1 MTGGRLVGKILSRYG
16 VKHLHTLC
24 GGHIMEIYEGCA
36 DYGVRVVDY
45 RHEQAAVFA
54 ADAAGRVSGIPGV
67 AAVTAG
73 PGVMNAVTAVA
84 NAWRAQSPLIVI
96 GGQAP
101 SFFKGKGALQ
111 EMNHIDVMK
120 PITKWA
126 VSVPD
131 TKSIPEYMAR
141 AFAAAQEN
149 VPGPVYLEM
158 PMDVLFNPSDE
169 NLEAIEYSISK
180 PEASD
185 KTVRELREKLAEAK
199 RPVILLGTQIAWSRY
214 KDKVKDVVDK
224 LGIPVFLNGL
234 ARGSLGKE
242 HPLLFRFGRKKVL
255 QNADLVILAGVPLDF
270 RLDYGRQINENATLV
285 RFDLDPEELKRNRV
299 GDISEVCDPLSPL
312 VKLVEELPSD
322 WNPERF
328 SQWIQEVQKFE
339 EERKSKAFQEAKSDS
354 VPINP
359 LRLCKEVAD
368 FISSCGEKVIIVGD
382 GGDIVGSAAYFLKPT
397 HLGGWLDPGPLGTL
411 GVGAPYAIG
420 AKLEK
425 PDHDVFVIFGDGAFG
440 LNGFEYDT
448 AARLKIPFIGIIGND
463 AAWTQIKR
471 AQVPMYGRA
480 IATELGFVR
489 YDEVVKALGGYGEYV
504 EKPEDIKPSLERAYS
519 FSKREN
525 KPSCVNVKIG
535 ETEFR
540 KGSISM

>member
-1 MTGGRLVGKILSRYG
+1 MTGGRLVGKILARYG

-54 ADAAGRVSGIPGV
+54 ADAAGRSSGIPGV

-101 SFFKGKGALQ
+101 SFLKGKGALQ
-111 EMNHIDVMK
+111 EMNQVDVMK
-120 PITKWA
+120 PITKLA
-126 VSVPD
+126 LSVPD

-141 AFAAAQEN
+141 AFAASQEG
-149 VPGPVYLEM
+149 VPGPVYVEM
-158 PMDVLFNPSDE
+158 PMDILFSPTDE
-169 NLEAIEYSISK
+169 ILEAIEYSVVR
-180 PEASD
+180 PEASE
-185 KTVRELREKLAEAK
+185 KVVKELLSALKNSK
-199 RPVILLGTQIAWSRY
+199 RPVLLLGSQIAWSRY
-214 KDKVKDVVDK
+214 KDKVRDIVDK

-234 ARGSLGKE
+234 ARGALGKE
-242 HPLLFRFGRKKVL
+242 HPLLFKFGRKNALEK
-255 QNADLVILAGVPLDF
+255 ADLVILAGVPLDF
-270 RLDYGRQINENATLV
+270 RLDYGRQINENAFLV
-285 RFDLDPEELKRNRV
+285 KFDLDPDELKRNRE
-299 GDISEVCDPLSPL
+299 GNLSELCDPFSPLAKLIDILPSEWTPSRFSSWISEVQNFEYQRM
-312 VKLVEELPSD
+312 KKTVEEANS
-322 WNPERF
+322 
-328 SQWIQEVQKFE
+328 SSI
-339 EERKSKAFQEAKSDS
+339 
-354 VPINP
+354 PINP
-359 LRLCKEVAD
+359 LRLCRDLAD
-368 FISSCGEKVIIVGD
+368 FISSLGDKVIIVGD
-382 GGDIVGSAAYFLKPT
+382 GGDIVGSAAYFLKT
-397 HLGGWLDPGPLGTL
+397 NHIGGWLDPGPLGTL

-425 PDHDVFVIFGDGAFG
+425 PDYDVFVVFGDGAFG

-448 AARLKIPFIGIIGND
+448 AVRFKIPFVGVIGND
-463 AAWTQIKR
+463 GAWTQIKR
-471 AQVPMYGRA
+471 AQVPMYGRS

-489 YDEVVKALGGYGEYV
+489 YDEVVKALGGYGEFV
-504 EKPEDIKPSLERAYS
+504 EKPQDIISALERAYS
-519 FSKREN
+519 FAKKESK
-525 KPSCVNVKIG
+525 PACVNVKIG